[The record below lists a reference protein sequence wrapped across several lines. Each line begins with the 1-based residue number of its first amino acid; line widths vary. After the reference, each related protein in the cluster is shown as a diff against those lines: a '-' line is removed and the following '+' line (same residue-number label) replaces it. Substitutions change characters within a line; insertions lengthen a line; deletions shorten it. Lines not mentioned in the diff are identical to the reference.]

1 MSAHH
6 HERTRQDVGGDDRS
20 ADVIVVGA
28 GPAGSTAATYL
39 ARAGLDVLV
48 LEKSEFPREKVC
60 GDGLTPRA
68 VKQLID
74 LGVDTREEAG
84 WLHNKGLR
92 VLGGGLSVE
101 LPWPELTS
109 FPPYGLVRPR
119 RDFDQMLADHARA
132 AGARIEERVAVS
144 GAVTDERT
152 GRVVGVAAR
161 RGPEREPATYT
172 APLVVAC
179 DGVGARTALSR
190 GIGKRDDRP
199 LGVAVRRYY
208 TSPRSHDDFLET
220 HLELWDRSGTED
232 RLLPGYGWVFGM
244 GDGTANVGL
253 GILDQSNASG
263 SNYRTMLRAWC
274 ESLPEEWGFT
284 EENAVN
290 DIGGA
295 ALPMGFNRTPVY
307 ADGLLLV
314 GDAGGMVNSFNGEG
328 IAYAMQSAALAAQ
341 AVLQARA
348 RPGGP
353 GARARAGGLSGRG
366 PGGAAPATTASATG
380 SPTRCATRSSCSTPR
395 ATGCPPD
402 AHAVPAQAAR
412 EPARPPATATSP
424 TGSWSCCC
432 ASPRSSRTRH
442 RRAGRQARPIALRR
456 GRTAPHEPTT
466 TPRVR
471 RPSSRARTTALRR
484 VDLRPG
490 DVGLAHRSPGGA
502 DHGPSRF
509 RGQGPARPA
518 TTHSRRRCRRISG
531 CRARERRG

>member
-6 HERTRQDVGGDDRS
+6 HERTPRGARFDQS
-20 ADVIVVGA
+20 ADVLVVGA

-48 LEKSEFPREKVC
+48 LEKAEFPREKVC

-74 LGVDTREEAG
+74 LGVDTRPEAG

-92 VLGGGLSVE
+92 VVGGGTSVE

-119 RDFDQMLADHARA
+119 RDFDEMLADHAVA
-132 AGARIEERVAVS
+132 AGARIAYRTAVT
-144 GAVTDERT
+144 GALTDERT
-152 GRVVGVAAR
+152 GRVVGVEA
-161 RGPEREPATYT
+161 RGPEREPVTYR
-172 APLVVAC
+172 AQLVIAC

-190 GIGKRDDRP
+190 GIAKRDDRP

-208 TSPRSHDDFLET
+208 TSPRSTDDFLET
-220 HLELWDRSGTED
+220 HLEVSDGS

-253 GILDQSNASG
+253 GILSQSNAGSG
-263 SNYRTMLRAWC
+263 NYRTMLRDWC
-274 ESLPEEWGFT
+274 ASMPPEWGFT

-328 IAYAMQSAALAAQ
+328 IAYAMQSAALAAATVVQ
-341 AVLQARA
+341 ALA
-348 RPGGP
+348 RPEGP
-353 GARARAGGLSGRG
+353 ARERALQGY
-366 PGGAAPATTASATG
+366 PAAVRAELASYYRLGNRFAHALRHPWLVRTTARYGLPRRRLMAFLLKLLANLHDDRDGDASDRLFEVLLRLTPAL
-380 SPTRCATRSSCSTPR
+380 SEAPPSATRSHR
-395 ATGCPPD
+395 
-402 AHAVPAQAAR
+402 HAKPSV
-412 EPARPPATATSP
+412 
-424 TGSWSCCC
+424 
-432 ASPRSSRTRH
+432 
-442 RRAGRQARPIALRR
+442 AGRDAA
-456 GRTAPHEPTT
+456 
-466 TPRVR
+466 
-471 RPSSRARTTALRR
+471 
-484 VDLRPG
+484 
-490 DVGLAHRSPGGA
+490 
-502 DHGPSRF
+502 
-509 RGQGPARPA
+509 
-518 TTHSRRRCRRISG
+518 
-531 CRARERRG
+531 

>member
-1 MSAHH
+1 VSAHH
-6 HERTRQDVGGDDRS
+6 HERTRQDVGGEDRS

-74 LGVDTREEAG
+74 LGIDTRPEAG

-109 FPPYGLVRPR
+109 FPPYGLVRSR

-152 GRVVGVAAR
+152 GRVVGVTAR

-208 TSPRSHDDFLET
+208 TSPRSQDDFLET
-220 HLELWDRSGTED
+220 HLELWDRSGDGD

-253 GILDQSNASG
+253 GILSQSNAGPS
-263 SNYRTMLRAWC
+263 SDYRGMLRAWC
-274 ESLPEEWGFT
+274 ESLPEEWGLT
-284 EENAVN
+284 EANAVN

-341 AVLQARA
+341 AVLQARG
-348 RPGGP
+348 RP
-353 GARARAGGLSGRG
+353 A
-366 PGGAAPATTASATG
+366 
-380 SPTRCATRSSCSTPR
+380 
-395 ATGCPPD
+395 
-402 AHAVPAQAAR
+402 
-412 EPARPPATATSP
+412 
-424 TGSWSCCC
+424 
-432 ASPRSSRTRH
+432 
-442 RRAGRQARPIALRR
+442 
-456 GRTAPHEPTT
+456 
-466 TPRVR
+466 
-471 RPSSRARTTALRR
+471 
-484 VDLRPG
+484 
-490 DVGLAHRSPGGA
+490 
-502 DHGPSRF
+502 
-509 RGQGPARPA
+509 GPARERALEGYPA
-518 TTHSRRRCRRISG
+518 AVRAELASYYRLGNRFAHALRHPRLVQYTARHGLPRQALMRFLLKLLANLHDRRDGDVSDRLLELLLRLTPQLSDAPPPAGRPARHAKPTT
-531 CRARERRG
+531 RATPGRDRAA